1 MCTRHLYV
9 YIMSNPTLKS
19 VSQPQDT
26 ILCRVCPF
34 QIHRNPSVTTLIASF
49 LESTLHFCLMLQL
62 QRGLS
67 VPLCL
72 PETCHSRIIIFCV
85 KMQICPF
92 IDTQNTS
99 LVIWIN
105 LNSTLIPIDSSNGNI
120 CTSKVQ
126 TGMKMPDPQRTTPH
140 QPSFLQLAALLML
153 ASSSLFGRLT

>member
-1 MCTRHLYV
+1 
-9 YIMSNPTLKS
+9 MSNPTLKS

-26 ILCRVCPF
+26 ILCMCPC

-67 VPLCL
+67 LPLCL
-72 PETCHSRIIIFCV
+72 PETCHSRIIIFIFCV

-99 LVIWIN
+99 LVICIN
-105 LNSTLIPIDSSNGNI
+105 LNGTLIPIDSSNGNT

-126 TGMKMPDPQRTTPH
+126 TAMKMPDPQRTTPH